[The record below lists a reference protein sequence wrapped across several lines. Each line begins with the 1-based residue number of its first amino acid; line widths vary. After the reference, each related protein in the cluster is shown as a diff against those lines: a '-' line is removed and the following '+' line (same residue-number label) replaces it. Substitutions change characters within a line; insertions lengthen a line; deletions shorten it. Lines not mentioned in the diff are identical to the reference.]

1 MAQVRVNPS
10 GVLNKD
16 MDLQYISQGD
26 YIDANDI
33 RHRSLDGQDVGGI
46 VPVKGNTEVV
56 SNLSYAATNRK
67 KYRIF
72 FDLEGLYNGSLAS
85 HEATFYYQAVPGG
98 TIDSSGGLPTPPDTF
113 LYTYAF
119 GLSVAD
125 NLDQYALDLQDHF
138 TQEFS
143 GFSTF
148 DTLVTNATDSTLTPY
163 QAYFDYW
170 DTNDNEFTIW
180 LVNISGEVCKVQL
193 IEEYIAVGGNFKV
206 VGSVDLNQDVFV
218 WLASE
223 DTKTGLNY
231 AIVSEV
237 GIIRYQEPNT
247 YTYTRLIRSSNL
259 NLSPEHRVQAEVE
272 KVGNQINLYW
282 TDRNNKPRVMYLK
295 SENIYTQ
302 DGFLVSEG
310 GRYEL
315 ENIDLESSLFLP
327 APSSYIDN
335 VSVIDGG
342 GQILSGNKRYSGRFV
357 TSDYSYTDFLYPT
370 NPVNIYTASFDKP
383 FEIAGDLPF
392 VQTNKSVSMT
402 IQNIDPGIYSFFD
415 LVAIEYTGDHTFTA
429 KVVQRFPIANN
440 QTSLDVA
447 HTDIGQ
453 TAINLAPEELLA
465 ITAKYSKVGTLRVF
479 DNRLTISNIEEFVDL
494 DLSAW
499 ASSITHSLEY
509 TDIDGIG
516 AIRAFGEAEL
526 DFEFGEYLN
535 PLNTLQFT
543 SYMFNDTYRFGIQV
557 QWKDNGKWSSPFW
570 VDDIRFDTETFNI
583 NSSGSRRTSNNITT
597 NLTSSGFAESVYVY
611 YVDFSLDLDYLV
623 DGTPVRDLIKSF
635 RFVRSERIPEVL
647 ATGYFL
653 PGAYNFGASWSDTV
667 MPYFPTPKITGT
679 TGMDFREFP
688 FQETSSNAVTDTNA
702 SDYLF
707 FYSSDLKFSQLNY
720 SFDTNKDELRILGV
734 PHRISQLQLKTTGT
748 SEYNTYH
755 DVNGYFTDSQ
765 SVEYYRIANTG
776 TVINLQDHAYLDT
789 GKGKVLSSR
798 YALNGAIALPI
809 SVVSGPL
816 GTEIDTNCYYT
827 SCHAF
832 KLSST
837 LVTGSSTSP
846 ATNLPT
852 AAGREFEYFGVY
864 YGQIF
869 RDLGANKKYPI
880 NKEFSTYEST
890 GHIRVLK
897 DGENGTITESVF
909 GGDVFN
915 QKTHFQLRMTAWEN
929 PLNGYGAGMSFYSQ
943 NVVNSQMFN
952 VLEHDLTHTGPGY
965 VFPQYLDKD
974 YTAPV
979 YWGYYNSTTK
989 YSATLKRNSMGSGLA
1004 YWLEQWPEVSNQ
1016 NSYNKAYNFVDA
1028 SITDNGYDPNNTFD
1042 GKRPTTIAWSNKK
1055 ITGSLKDNYRVF
1067 SAIDFRELDLTS
1079 GEIVNHEIVNDVM
1092 YTWQRNSFQ
1101 RQYFN
1106 EASAINSQTGTD
1118 IILGTGGVMSVPGVE
1133 LTSIGCDKKWSIIKG
1148 RTANGKDSVYWYND
1162 QLKKIVRFGQDG
1174 NRVIS
1179 DRGLVTF
1186 LNQNMRFLN
1195 QEDESVT
1202 GLGIHGVWNDK
1213 YSEAIFTF
1221 KSYNPN
1227 SYLFSEEGKGAGSYE
1242 VGDLVYKAAYTHESG
1257 LPYLYRCLQTHL
1269 AGTPDY
1275 QFETG
1280 ASWQDYWEKLDPL
1293 TDSNYTLFTL
1303 VYDELKSGFVGFHS
1317 YWPNIYLQSRN
1328 VFYSPNP
1335 LAENDIYIH
1344 DSGSFIRYYGTNFEG
1359 GLTSVMNYD
1368 TNMPKIYE
1376 AVQFVTDT
1384 TPAGVEFQT
1393 RDHESYLQI
1402 GDFDEREDYYYSTIK
1417 NDSTNVGV
1425 NSADTSRLFGRYLV
1439 TKLKFSPGVY
1449 QKLINYIVKF
1459 RPSSRLYN
1467 T

>member
-72 FDLEGLYNGSLAS
+72 FDLESLYNGSLAS
-85 HEATFYYQAVPGG
+85 HEATFYYQATPGG

-119 GLSVAD
+119 GLSVSD

-143 GFSTF
+143 GFATF
-148 DTLVTNATDSTLTPY
+148 GTLVTNATDSTLTPY

-259 NLSPEHRVQAEVE
+259 NLSPEYRVQAEVE

-295 SENIYTQ
+295 SDNIYTQ

-315 ENIDLESSLFLP
+315 ENIDLESSLIFP

-335 VSVIDGG
+335 VRVIDGG

-370 NPVNIYTASFDKP
+370 NPVNIYNASFDKP

-440 QTSLDVA
+440 QTSLDVT

-465 ITAKYSKVGTLRVF
+465 ISAKYSKVGTLRVF
-479 DNRLTISNIEEFVDL
+479 DNRLTVSNLEDFVDI
-494 DLSAW
+494 DISSW
-499 ASSITHSLEY
+499 ASTITHSLEY
-509 TDIDGIG
+509 TSIPSVGDIGTI
-516 AIRAFGEAEL
+516 AEAEL
-526 DFEFGEYLN
+526 DLNFGEYLD

-570 VDDIRFDTETFNI
+570 VDDIRFDTESFNI
-583 NSSGSRRTSNNITT
+583 DTASSRRSANNITS
-597 NLTSSGFAESVYVY
+597 NLTSEDYAEEVYIY
-611 YVDFSLDLDYLV
+611 YLKFSLDLDYLV
-623 DGTPVRDLIKSF
+623 NGTPIRDLIKSF
-635 RFVRSERIPEVL
+635 KFVRAERIPEVL

-653 PGAYNFGASWSDTV
+653 PGAYNNLQSGTKTV
-667 MPYFPTPKITGT
+667 MPFLPTMETFSAPPVLTNFPNISIKGSTPGT
-679 TGMDFREFP
+679 YL
-688 FQETSSNAVTDTNA
+688 SVTNTNS
-702 SDYLF
+702 SDYLY
-707 FYSSDLKFSQLNY
+707 FYSPDQKFGQTFY
-720 SFDTNKDELRILGV
+720 SFDSNKDELRILGV
-734 PHRISQLQLKTTGT
+734 PYNIRAYGGT
-748 SEYNTYH
+748 ASNADAGNVYYDQT
-755 DVNGYFTDSQ
+755 GYFTS
-765 SVEYYRIANTG
+765 SPVEYLRISSTG
-776 TVINLQDHAYLDT
+776 TTITLEDHVRLQT
-789 GKGKVLSSR
+789 GESKVLAGR
-798 YALNGAIALPI
+798 DFFNGVKPSIVAA
-809 SVVSGPL
+809 
-816 GTEIDTNCYYT
+816 GTYDYDFYNF
-827 SCHAF
+827 SCEGF
-832 KLSST
+832 KLSAT
-837 LVTGSSTSP
+837 LKAAVGS
-846 ATNLPT
+846 NLPSSF
-852 AAGREFEYFGVY
+852 GRASEDFAIY

-869 RDLGANKKYPI
+869 RNLGANKKYPS
-880 NKEFSTYEST
+880 NKEFTTYEST
-890 GHIRVLK
+890 GHIRILFN
-897 DGENGTITESVF
+897 GENGTITESVF
-909 GGDVFN
+909 GGDVYT
-915 QKTHFQLRMTAWEN
+915 QKTHFQIRMA
-929 PLNGYGAGMSFYSQ
+929 PYRSPQAGFGAGFALYSQ

-952 VLEHDLTHTGPGY
+952 ILEHDLTHTGAGY
-965 VFPQYLDKD
+965 VFPQYLDKA
-974 YTAPV
+974 YT
-979 YWGYYNSTTK
+979 GT
-989 YSATLKRNSMGSGLA
+989 YSAINTVTAGTVSNLALAENSMGSGLF
-1004 YWLEQWPEVSNQ
+1004 YWLQQWPEVSNQ
-1016 NSYNKAYNFVDA
+1016 NAYNKAYNFVDA

-1195 QEDESVT
+1195 LQDESVT

-1227 SYLFSEEGKGAGSYE
+1227 SYLFSEEGKGTGSYE

-1269 AGTPDY
+1269 AATPDY

-1280 ASWQDYWEKLDPL
+1280 ASWQSYWEKLDPL

-1344 DSGSFIRYYGTNFEG
+1344 DSGFFIRYYGTNFEG

-1384 TPAGVEFQT
+1384 APAGVEFQT

-1425 NSADTSRLFGRYLV
+1425 NFADTSRLFGRYLV

-1459 RPSSRLYN
+1459 RPSPRLYN